1 MRKIG
6 ILGGTF
12 NPPHIGH
19 LIIANEVRHALGLEE
34 VRLMPTATPPHK
46 TTSGD
51 ATEGQRLD
59 MVSLAVS
66 GIEGLTKS
74 AFEIERG
81 GVSYTYDTMKQLA
94 ALEPDVHFHF
104 IIGADMIDMLAD
116 WYRIDELMEL
126 VTFVGV
132 GRPGA
137 IGKTKYPITMVD
149 IPEIALSS
157 SLIRHR
163 IAEGQ
168 TVQLLIPEAVESYI
182 RKEGLYGNRTHKV
195 GN

>member
-19 LIIANEVRHALGLEE
+19 LIIANEVRHALNLAE

-46 TTSGD
+46 KAASD
-51 ATEGQRLD
+51 ATEAQRLD
-59 MVSLAVS
+59 MVGLAVRD
-66 GIEGLTKS
+66 IDGLTKC
-74 AFEIERG
+74 ALEIERG
-81 GVSYTYDTMKQLA
+81 GVSYTYDTMKRLTE
-94 ALEPDVHFHF
+94 LEPDVDFHF
-104 IIGADMIDMLAD
+104 IIGADMIDMLKD
-116 WYRIDELMEL
+116 WHRIDELIEL

-137 IGKTKYPITMVD
+137 IGKTEFPITIVD
-149 IPEIALSS
+149 IPEIDLSS
-157 SLIRHR
+157 TFIRRR
-163 IAEGQ
+163 IANGE
-168 TVQLLIPEAVESYI
+168 TVQLLIPGTVESYI
-182 RKEGLYGNRTHKV
+182 RKEGLYGSRSHKA